1 MYGGAARMAG
11 IGMKKLIV
19 ISLLLV
25 LLTSA
30 LAILFSRREVNMQS
44 VTGEWVPDD
53 DSAAY
58 LDQHSLDRERF
69 TSRLVLKG
77 DGSFEAYQVPWTG
90 NSPPWSGTGTW
101 SLHTKATPDPNGHPM
116 IYLESRTAPEG
127 VGNWI
132 HVRIDPLERERL
144 CYRYGHS
151 YYLRMDYRKA
161 K

>member
-1 MYGGAARMAG
+1 
-11 IGMKKLIV
+11 MKKLIL

-30 LAILFSRREVNMQS
+30 MAILFSRKEVNTQS
-44 VTGEWVPDD
+44 VTGEWVSDHV
-53 DSAAY
+53 SAEY
-58 LDQHSLDRERF
+58 RDRHSLDRERF

-101 SLHTKATPDPNGHPM
+101 SLHTKNTPDPNGNPM

-132 HVRIDPLERERL
+132 HVSNEPLERERL
-144 CYRYGHS
+144 CYRYGHI
-151 YYLRMDYRKA
+151 YYLRMNYRKA

>member
-1 MYGGAARMAG
+1 MAG
-11 IGMKKLIV
+11 IGMKKFIV

-30 LAILFSRREVNMQS
+30 LAILFSRKEVNTQS
-44 VTGEWVPDD
+44 VTGEWVSDHV
-53 DSAAY
+53 SAAY
-58 LDQHSLDRERF
+58 LDRHSLDRKNF
-69 TSRLVLKG
+69 TSRLVLKE

-101 SLHTKATPDPNGHPM
+101 SIETKSTPDPNGNPM
-116 IYLESRTAPEG
+116 IYLESRTAPEV

-132 HVRIDPLERERL
+132 HVSDDILDRERL
-144 CYRYGHS
+144 FYRYGHS